1 MYIEDELMMKL
12 ARELE
17 CEIHNINPAL
27 VDMVLIHYESGED
40 PEDYERED
48 ENDESESLPIMDSL
62 NR

>member
-12 ARELE
+12 TKELE
-17 CEIHNINPAL
+17 REIHNINPAL

-48 ENDESESLPIMDSL
+48 END
-62 NR
+62 